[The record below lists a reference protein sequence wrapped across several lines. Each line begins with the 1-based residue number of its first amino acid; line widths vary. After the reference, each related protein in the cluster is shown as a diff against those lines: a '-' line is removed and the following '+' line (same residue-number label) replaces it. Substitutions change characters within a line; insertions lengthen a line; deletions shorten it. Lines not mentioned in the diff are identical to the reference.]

1 MLIFGIAVP
10 GLGGGGGTPPS
21 PREGGIPLLREGP
34 AQEKKTL
41 IKEYMNMHEQKS
53 EREFF
58 NTYFT
63 ICVDKIIQKFLNIQ
77 IFLVYFYL

>member
-1 MLIFGIAVP
+1 MDKETENLLIFGIAVP

-58 NTYFT
+58 SIHISLF
-63 ICVDKIIQKFLNIQ
+63 V
-77 IFLVYFYL
+77 